1 MYLDGSRMLHE
12 RACAVNVSSEF
23 YTFSGAGHVPYI
35 GNNAYMD
42 TTERFI
48 RDFLVTQLG
57 CNEAPLQLAN
67 TPLQQA
73 ILYPTLYC
81 DGTAVDELCLAG
93 IEESLADMD
102 VSLYPNPATD
112 YLTLVA
118 HDALFNELI
127 IMDLQGRI
135 IVSHN
140 TQDTTVDLD
149 LTGLNP
155 GNYLVNILLSN
166 GKSGTKS
173 VIVR

>member
-1 MYLDGSRMLHE
+1 
-12 RACAVNVSSEF
+12 
-23 YTFSGAGHVPYI
+23 
-35 GNNAYMD
+35 MD
-42 TTERFI
+42 TTEWFI

-57 CNEAPLQLAN
+57 CNETPLQLAN

-81 DGTAVDELCLAG
+81 DGTPVDEVCIAG
-93 IEESLADMD
+93 IEEPLADMD
-102 VSLYPNPATD
+102 VSIYPNPATD
-112 YLTLVA
+112 YLTLVT
-118 HDALFNELI
+118 HEALINELF

-135 IVSHN
+135 ILSHK
-140 TQDTTVDLD
+140 TQGTTVDLD

-166 GKSGTKS
+166 GKLGTKS

>member
-1 MYLDGSRMLHE
+1 
-12 RACAVNVSSEF
+12 
-23 YTFSGAGHVPYI
+23 
-35 GNNAYMD
+35 MD
-42 TTERFI
+42 TTEWFI

-57 CNEAPLQLAN
+57 CNETPLQLAN

-73 ILYPTLYC
+73 ILYPTFYC

-93 IEESLADMD
+93 IEEPMAVMD
-102 VSLYPNPATD
+102 VSLFPNPATD
-112 YLTLVA
+112 YLTLVT
-118 HDALFNELI
+118 HEALFNELI

-135 IVSHN
+135 IVSHK
-140 TQDTTVDLD
+140 TQDSTVDLD